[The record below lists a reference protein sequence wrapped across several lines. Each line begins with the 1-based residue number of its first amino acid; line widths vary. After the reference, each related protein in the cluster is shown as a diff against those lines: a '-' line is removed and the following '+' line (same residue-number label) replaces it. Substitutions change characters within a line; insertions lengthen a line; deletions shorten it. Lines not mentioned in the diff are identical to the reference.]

1 MGLRYYMIFLQL
13 VIAKECTT
21 RPGELCDTGNGNNE
35 DRLRASDVS
44 FIEPSAAACT
54 PACIKLKLRNTKAVK
69 LTGENK
75 EKGERTFAAA
85 SGDALCPVKAM
96 RFIFET
102 YGLHNPLRAGEPVFA
117 SMRADGSRYYAH
129 PGSST
134 GATMIT
140 SREVNEGIAV
150 LCSRAKV
157 DRFTSRA
164 TRHGQSSD
172 MDAAGASDSLANVA
186 GRWKAG
192 SRKPYS
198 HMTAEAATS
207 IRHLMGDRR
216 ACLVASATQSGR

>member
-1 MGLRYYMIFLQL
+1 M
-13 VIAKECTT
+13 
-21 RPGELCDTGNGNNE
+21 
-35 DRLRASDVS
+35 
-44 FIEPSAAACT
+44 
-54 PACIKLKLRNTKAVK
+54 K

-102 YGLHNPLRAGEPVFA
+102 YGLFNPLRAGEPIFA

-129 PGSST
+129 PESST

-186 GRWKAG
+186 LVRQA
-192 SRKPYS
+192 
-198 HMTAEAATS
+198 
-207 IRHLMGDRR
+207 MGQYLQAQRPSTELQSLR
-216 ACLVASATQSGR
+216 LALLQEQEEEEGAS